1 MDESGEQLLIC
12 NAEVWADRPARA
24 VAVRH
29 GGITAVGSED
39 ECRAAL
45 PGGFETLDLH
55 GAALLPGFIDT
66 HLHPVPM
73 IYYKMNLNLEG
84 APSLSAV
91 QNSYREAAAAKK
103 PGEWIVGLQFDE
115 NSLDTPR
122 LLTRADL
129 DAACPDRPAVAIK
142 RDGHMIIANTAA
154 MRAAGVTADTP
165 DPAGGRIDR
174 EPDGHPA
181 GPFRET
187 AAELIFRHMP
197 MPSLEA
203 LQQGARGM
211 ARDLLANGIVSAGAV
226 LQTGAE
232 GPFGDKG
239 AFEIP
244 LLQMLLPEIPLALYA
259 MVLAR
264 DANKILELRKTPL
277 HNDAPGG
284 SRVGALKIY
293 ADGTYGSCTAYMNE
307 PFADRPDTAGFLTMP
322 EEDMRILMRA
332 AHAAGLQICTH
343 AIGDRATRLVAD
355 LYLELL
361 RENPRPDCR
370 HRIEHASSLDAATV
384 ADMAA
389 AGIYAAVQPMF
400 IHSEKGW
407 LHSRLGSAR
416 TPWCYPFRT
425 MLDAGV
431 AVSGASDAPLE
442 SLNVMHAVECCVT
455 REGFH
460 TEQGVSPAQAVSMFT
475 GTAARAQFMER
486 ERGRIAPGLRADFAV
501 LSERPDA
508 VPPDQ
513 IKDIAILRT
522 IIGGRTVFEA

>member
-1 MDESGEQLLIC
+1 
-12 NAEVWADRPARA
+12 
-24 VAVRH
+24 
-29 GGITAVGSED
+29 
-39 ECRAAL
+39 
-45 PGGFETLDLH
+45 
-55 GAALLPGFIDT
+55 
-66 HLHPVPM
+66 
-73 IYYKMNLNLEG
+73 
-84 APSLSAV
+84 
-91 QNSYREAAAAKK
+91 
-103 PGEWIVGLQFDE
+103 
-115 NSLDTPR
+115 
-122 LLTRADL
+122 
-129 DAACPDRPAVAIK
+129 
-142 RDGHMIIANTAA
+142 
-154 MRAAGVTADTP
+154 
-165 DPAGGRIDR
+165 
-174 EPDGHPA
+174 
-181 GPFRET
+181 
-187 AAELIFRHMP
+187 
-197 MPSLEA
+197 
-203 LQQGARGM
+203 
-211 ARDLLANGIVSAGAV
+211 
-226 LQTGAE
+226 
-232 GPFGDKG
+232 
-239 AFEIP
+239 
-244 LLQMLLPEIPLALYA
+244 
-259 MVLAR
+259 
-264 DANKILELRKTPL
+264 
-277 HNDAPGG
+277 
-284 SRVGALKIY
+284 
-293 ADGTYGSCTAYMNE
+293 MNE

-322 EEDMRILMRA
+322 EEDMRDLMRA

-442 SLNVMHAVECCVT
+442 SLNVMHAVQCCVT

-486 ERGRIAPGLRADFAV
+486 ERGRIAPGLRADFAI